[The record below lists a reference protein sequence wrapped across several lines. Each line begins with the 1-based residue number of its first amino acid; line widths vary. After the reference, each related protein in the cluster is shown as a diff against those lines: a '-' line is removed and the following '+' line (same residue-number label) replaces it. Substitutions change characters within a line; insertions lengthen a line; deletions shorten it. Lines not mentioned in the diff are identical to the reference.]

1 MKRKHLRKLTIFIVI
16 FVNFSIICNASP
28 LDSIRTSFQEQN
40 KKSDYISFSFGMG
53 INYCNN
59 NSLID
64 FIELQIPDYNTIPQN
79 ERFSQFST
87 GLEFFGGVEYQISRN
102 FSIKGD
108 YSYFIKSINI
118 SRFQNYDYS
127 YINHQP
133 YIILNYIIPQ
143 EYFFLKIGGGVG
155 YFMSHLTVKE
165 FGYQQDYSSSGVGL
179 KLEGIFNAQISKNVA
194 SYLSGFITQ
203 SFQSDL
209 KDGNDVVLKSRD
221 NSTVNLSSFG
231 LGLRLGLE
239 VFIF

>member
-64 FIELQIPDYNTIPQN
+64 FIELQIPDYNTVPQN

-133 YIILNYIIPQ
+133 YIILNYLIPQ

-155 YFMSHLTVKE
+155 YLVSNLSVKE
-165 FGYQQDYSSSGVGL
+165 FSYQQDYSSTGIGL
-179 KLEGIFNAQISKNVA
+179 KLEGIFKAQISKNVA
-194 SYLSGFITQ
+194 SYLNGFITQ
-203 SFQSDL
+203 SFQ
-209 KDGNDVVLKSRD
+209 
-221 NSTVNLSSFG
+221 
-231 LGLRLGLE
+231 
-239 VFIF
+239 

>member
-1 MKRKHLRKLTIFIVI
+1 MKRKHLTKLTIFILI
-16 FVNFSIICNASP
+16 FINFSIICNASP

-64 FIELQIPDYNTIPQN
+64 FIELRIPNYNTVPQN

-133 YIILNYIIPQ
+133 YIIFNYIIPK

-155 YFMSHLTVKE
+155 YLLSNLTVKE
-165 FGYQQDYSSSGVGL
+165 FGYQ
-179 KLEGIFNAQISKNVA
+179 
-194 SYLSGFITQ
+194 
-203 SFQSDL
+203 
-209 KDGNDVVLKSRD
+209 
-221 NSTVNLSSFG
+221 
-231 LGLRLGLE
+231 
-239 VFIF
+239 

>member
-1 MKRKHLRKLTIFIVI
+1 MNIKHIKILSILTVLLLS
-16 FVNFSIICNASP
+16 FSIVCNASP

-40 KKSDYISFSFGMG
+40 KKSNYISFSFGMG

-64 FIELQIPDYNTIPQN
+64 YIELQIPGYNTVPQN
-79 ERFSQFST
+79 ERLSQFST
-87 GLEFFGGVEYQISRN
+87 GLEFFGGVEYQLVRN

-118 SRFQNYDYS
+118 SRFQKYDYS

-133 YIILNYIIPQ
+133 YIIFNYIIPQ

-155 YFMSHLTVKE
+155 YLLSNLTVKE
-165 FGYQQDYSSSGVGL
+165 FGYQQDYSSSGIGL
-179 KLEGIFNAQISKNVA
+179 KLEGIFNAQISKNVG

-203 SFQSDL
+203 SFQSNL